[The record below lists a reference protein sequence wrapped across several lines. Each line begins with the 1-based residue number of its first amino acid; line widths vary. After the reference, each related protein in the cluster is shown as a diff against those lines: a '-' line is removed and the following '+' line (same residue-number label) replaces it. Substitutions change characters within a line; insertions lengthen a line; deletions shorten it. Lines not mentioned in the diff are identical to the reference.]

1 LHYKKLGKTDL
12 KVSRICLGTMNF
24 GNQVSESE
32 AINIIDNALERGVNF
47 IDTADVYAEKK
58 SEEIIGRALRDK
70 RNSVVLATKVANRTG
85 PDVNDVGLSRKHIMQ
100 AIHESLRRLKTD
112 YIDLYYAHLPDYD
125 TPLEETLRAM
135 DDLVHEGKVRYIA
148 CSNFRA
154 WYLCRALWLSDI
166 HNTARFECI
175 QSPYNII
182 TRDIEYELLPLCISE
197 EVGVCVYNPL
207 AGGLLSG
214 KHELG
219 KPPADGTRFA
229 ISSMGLGRIYQE
241 RYWSDQNFEAI
252 TRLKQITETHDKS
265 LVEFALAWIQNNKA
279 ITSVICGVSSVKQL
293 QDNLKATETKL
304 SEEELSFCDQIWQ
317 QLSPTRFS
325 YGTQELRR

>member
-1 LHYKKLGKTDL
+1 MQYRKLGRTGL
-12 KVSRICLGTMNF
+12 KVSEICLGTMNF

-32 AINIIDNALERGVNF
+32 AINIIDNALGAGVNF

-85 PDVNDVGLSRKHIMQ
+85 PDVNEVGLSRKHIMQ

-112 YIDLYYAHLPDYD
+112 YIDLYYAHLPDYA

-166 HNTARFECI
+166 HNTARFDCI
-175 QSPYNII
+175 QPPYNLL
-182 TRDIEYELLPLCISE
+182 TRDIEYELLPLCLSE
-197 EVGVCVYNPL
+197 RIGVCVYNPL

-214 KHELG
+214 KHAQD
-219 KPPADGTRFA
+219 KPPATGTRFT
-229 ISSMGLGRIYQE
+229 IKSMGTGSEYRE
-241 RYWSDQNFEAI
+241 RYWLKQNFKAI
-252 TRLKQITETHDKS
+252 RRLKNIARTHGKS
-265 LVEFALAWIQNNKA
+265 LTQFALAWILNNKL
-279 ITSVICGVSSVKQL
+279 ITSAICGFSSVKQL
-293 QDNLKATETKL
+293 RDNLGATEVKL
-304 SEEELSFCDQIWQ
+304 SEEELLSCDQIWQ
-317 QLSPTRFS
+317 QLRPLRFA
-325 YGTQELRR
+325 YGSQELKH